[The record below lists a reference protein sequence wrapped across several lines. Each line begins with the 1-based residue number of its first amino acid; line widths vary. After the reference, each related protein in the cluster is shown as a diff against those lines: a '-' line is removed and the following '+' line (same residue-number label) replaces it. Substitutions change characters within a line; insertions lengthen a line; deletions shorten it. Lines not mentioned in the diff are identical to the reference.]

1 MVDMEGIVDMVE
13 MVDKMDMLVDTSG
26 YGELGRQGGHCGQP
40 DHGGEQRYS
49 YFNGKN

>member
-1 MVDMEGIVDMVE
+1 MVDMEGNVDMVE

-26 YGELGRQGGHCGQP
+26 YGELGRQGGHCG
-40 DHGGEQRYS
+40 GGEQRYS